1 MRRPDE
7 TGEPQVDGLDGAKAP
22 RAEAWTARAGAR
34 IEHPT
39 KVSGQWTPGLS
50 ATLEPPALSHF
61 EALTAGGPGTS
72 SSHVAALS
80 PYTPRSVLVT
90 GGAGFIA
97 SHVVDALV
105 QGFPDARVVVYDKL
119 DECATMHNLD
129 DAARSPH
136 FEFQKGDLRNIDLLG
151 RVLGEAGIDTVM
163 HFAAQSHVD
172 QSFGDSMAFT
182 LNNVV
187 GTHSLLE
194 ACRRYGQ
201 VQRFVNVSTDEV
213 YGESSLGCEQGLDE
227 HDTIQPTNPYA
238 ASKAGAEL
246 MAKAYATSF
255 GLPVIT
261 TRGNNV
267 YGPRQFPEKLVPKFI
282 LRASMGESLPIHGD
296 GQALRSFLYVEDV
309 ASAMMAVVTR
319 GTVGE
324 TYNIGTQRERR
335 VVDVARD
342 VCTLF
347 GRDAKSTLQH
357 VRDRAFNDRRYFISD
372 SKMRTLGWQEQTS
385 WPEGLQATKRWYMAH
400 GRASYWDR
408 GSLAKALK
416 PHPTDA
422 DRPHPTHPASG
433 LNVGALRP
441 PAASGPRHAPPPERP
456 RSASASRSCHQDGTP
471 EAAAKGGTMVTTAR
485 ARGETA
491 APEMTDTFDREAR
504 GLGRCWP
511 VPASRIEAMGKTC
524 PPGVLARRRGNIHP

>member
-1 MRRPDE
+1 MHNVSRPTSHRTTPRLDG
-7 TGEPQVDGLDGAKAP
+7 TGEPQVDELDGAKAP
-22 RAEAWTARAGAR
+22 RAEAWIARAGTPLG
-34 IEHPT
+34 HPK
-39 KVSGQWTPGLS
+39 KVSVQQTPGLP
-50 ATLEPPALSHF
+50 ATIEPPAESCF
-61 EALTAGGPGTS
+61 KTLTARGPGS
-72 SSHVAALS
+72 SSSDDSTLS
-80 PYTPRSVLVT
+80 PYKPRSVLVT

-105 QGFPDARVVVYDKL
+105 QRFPDARVVVYDKL

-129 DAARSPH
+129 KAARSPR
-136 FEFQKGDLRNIDLLG
+136 FEFQRGDLRDIGLLE
-151 RVLGEAGIDTVM
+151 RVLSDAGTDTVM

-201 VQRFVNVSTDEV
+201 VQRFLNVSTDEV
-213 YGESSLGCEQGLDE
+213 YGESSLGCEQGLNED
-227 HDTIQPTNPYA
+227 DTLQPTNPYA

-267 YGPRQFPEKLVPKFI
+267 YGPRQFPEKLIPKFI

-296 GQALRSFLYVEDV
+296 GQALRSFLYVKDV
-309 ASAMMAVVTR
+309 ASAMMAVVTL

-335 VVDVARD
+335 VLDVAQD

-347 GRDAKSTLQH
+347 GRDASSTLQH

-372 SKMRTLGWQEQTS
+372 SKMLTLGWQEQTP
-385 WPEGLQATKRWYMAH
+385 WTEGLKATQRWYMAH
-400 GRASYWDR
+400 GKASYWDN
-408 GSLAKALK
+408 GALAKALK

-422 DRPHPTHPASG
+422 DLPPTPCI
-433 LNVGALRP
+433 LP
-441 PAASGPRHAPPPERP
+441 
-456 RSASASRSCHQDGTP
+456 
-471 EAAAKGGTMVTTAR
+471 
-485 ARGETA
+485 
-491 APEMTDTFDREAR
+491 
-504 GLGRCWP
+504 
-511 VPASRIEAMGKTC
+511 MG
-524 PPGVLARRRGNIHP
+524 